1 VIAYRYS
8 TIIYWTKFPWVSN
21 LKKKAIFTFRTA
33 FSLSFAMKFQ
43 RRHCLEDFAWRVEL
57 AWNAWH
63 KNSGYRGVCFLSVLS
78 LLCDIVPW
86 RLVST
91 SLYVDRVKISC
102 GLLPTRFSSN
112 FVLNSIAVKKCEISN
127 TFLTQMIYIVWKLA
141 KNYIWDIWT
150 VTRVFQVLLELWAVE
165 SVFSD

>member
-1 VIAYRYS
+1 
-8 TIIYWTKFPWVSN
+8 
-21 LKKKAIFTFRTA
+21 
-33 FSLSFAMKFQ
+33 MKFQ

-141 KNYIWDIWT
+141 KTTYETFKRLPGFFKFFLSYGLLKAYFQTSTQDFCEILAYISHLK
-150 VTRVFQVLLELWAVE
+150 QQ
-165 SVFSD
+165 